1 MVKHKPQL
9 FVFLCLLVLA
19 GAGTAFAVDS
29 GDIASADVAGG
40 KAPVA
45 DVQGEAPLR
54 SERSASISIL
64 RGSKAVSLDYR
75 VKMDSCVITNENDG
89 KDLARI
95 YYTSYRLADGDR
107 DRPVMFC
114 FNGGPGAASMFLQMG
129 MFGPRGVT
137 LPDKGLQIPKPPY
150 KVQDNP
156 DCLLDTT
163 DMVFVDPVGTG
174 FSRATLTKEEGGKA
188 SRDSKSFWDVRE
200 DIASLGQF
208 IRVWLSQNRRW
219 GAPVLLCGESYGGIR
234 VAGLAAYLIDNEG
247 IAPSGVIMLSPA
259 LSYADLMPDSSRW
272 SPFINGLPN
281 VASTAFYYGTMD
293 KEYASMTPF
302 EFRALVDKW
311 VDDVYAPA
319 IRKGFALSPDRAEA
333 VAADLSRF
341 TGIPRRD
348 ILKNGLLVDIDLLV
362 DRVLSYRDIFV
373 SDYDTRLSA
382 PRPKIHA
389 TWGEDP
395 TNVLTGPPFVMAWRR
410 YLSEELGIDTSR
422 SYPLLSD
429 EVNLGWNF
437 MSGSENRKMGY
448 PNAVGDLGEAMRK
461 LPTMK
466 LFVGSGLYDAVTP
479 REGVLSALAHLD
491 IPASLRANITTGF
504 YEGGHMF
511 YTNPAARK
519 HFADDLRHFIENR

>member
-1 MVKHKPQL
+1 MKHKPQI
-9 FVFLCLLVLA
+9 FVLLCLLVLV

-29 GDIASADVAGG
+29 VDVVSADVDGG

-45 DVQGEAPLR
+45 DVQVEAPLR
-54 SERSASISIL
+54 SERSASVSIL
-64 RGSKAVSLDYR
+64 RGSETVSLDYR

-95 YYTSYRLADGDR
+95 YYTSYQLASGDH
-107 DRPVMFC
+107 DRPVTFF
-114 FNGGPGAASMFLQMG
+114 FNGGPGAASVFLQMG

-137 LPDKGLQIPKPPY
+137 LPDKGLEIPKPPY

-156 DCLLDTT
+156 DCLLDAT

-174 FSRATLTKEEGGKA
+174 FSRATLTKGEDGKE
-188 SRDSKSFWDVRE
+188 SRDSKTFWGVKE

-208 IRVWLSQNRRW
+208 IRVWLSQNKRW

-234 VAGLAAYLIDNEG
+234 VAGLSAYLIDNEG

-272 SPFINGLPN
+272 SPFIYGLPN
-281 VASTAFYYGTMD
+281 VASTAFYYGKTD
-293 KEYASMTPF
+293 KEYAAMTPF
-302 EFRALVDKW
+302 EFRQVIDKW

-319 IRKGFALSPDRAEA
+319 LRKGFALSPERAEA
-333 VAADLSRF
+333 VAADLSKF
-341 TGIPRRD
+341 TGIPVRD
-348 ILKNGLLVDIDLLV
+348 ILKNGLLVDLDLFV
-362 DRVLSYRDIFV
+362 DRVLSYQGIFV
-373 SDYDTRLSA
+373 SNYDTRLSA
-382 PRPKIHA
+382 PWPKIHA
-389 TWGEDP
+389 SWGEDP
-395 TNVLTGPPFVMAWRR
+395 TNVLTGPPFITAWRR
-410 YLSEELGIDTSR
+410 YLSDELGIDTSR

-429 EVNLGWNF
+429 AVNAGWNF
-437 MSGSENRKMGY
+437 MSGSESRKMGY

-461 LPTMK
+461 LPSMK
-466 LFVGSGLYDAVTP
+466 LFVASGLYDAVTP

-491 IPASLRANITTGF
+491 IPPERRANITTGL

-511 YTNPAARK
+511 YTNAAERRR
-519 HFADDLRHFIENR
+519 FAGDLRHFIEER